1 MEPTTRLY
9 KLYNFINFITY
20 IHCSKQNFKLY
31 CLCDKQFKLAQYMAR
46 KRRKRR
52 DYNNGGAKFNL
63 PEIEVGE
70 GTKKDVVAIFFFV
83 LALISFLSF
92 ADLSGGLGEKLSGVI
107 KILFGWGFILF
118 PFVLILSGWRIIK
131 SETVFAGRTSVL
143 GTVIMA
149 FAVLSFLHIFYEPS
163 AMFEIAKSGSGG
175 GLLGASLAWVLA
187 GIIGKWG
194 GLVVIFAL
202 FIISILL
209 IFNMPFAD
217 LLASIKFAR
226 TNGKLNL
233 NKENGEENEIDK
245 NNNKKDEEEEI
256 KINIS
261 GKSSENNLEK
271 KGILS
276 FLSGRIKNKK
286 NIKEPA
292 YRSGRPEFS
301 VKKIDEDNM
310 NIAEE
315 EDENNS
321 GKAAGGNNFDIKEK
335 TLIANSKNIPDKPKR
350 KIQNWRI
357 PSPNL
362 LDGKDSEPTSGDIKA
377 NSNIIKRT
385 LSNFG
390 IEVMMGEVNVGP
402 TVTQYTLKPAVG
414 IKLSRITALQ
424 NDLALVLAARSLR
437 IEAPIPGKS
446 WIGIELPNQ
455 SVAMVRLKNILSS
468 AGFYNRKSNLNIV
481 LGRDVAGGAILADL
495 AKMPHLMIAG
505 STGSGKTVCINTL
518 IISLLFQNNPEMLKF
533 IMIDPKR
540 VELTPYNEIPHL
552 LTPVI
557 TDPDKAVNSLKWSI
571 SEMENRYETLSQLGC
586 RNIESYNQAV
596 RTKYKQR
603 EILPYI
609 IIVIDELADLMATH
623 GREVEA
629 AIVRLAQMARA
640 VGIHLVLSTQR
651 PSVEVITG
659 LIKANI
665 TTRIAFQVASQID
678 SRTILDMSGAEKL
691 LGNGDMLYLS
701 GDSNKP
707 RRIQGVFI
715 SEEEVKAIVEFLKS
729 QRDEEDEYDEKITES
744 RKSSIDLAS
753 DDNII
758 DDDMYDEAIETVA
771 NAGKASASLLQRRLR
786 IGYARAARLLDLM
799 EEQGII
805 GPANGAKP
813 REIYGTGKIGED
825 GERD

>member
-1 MEPTTRLY
+1 
-9 KLYNFINFITY
+9 
-20 IHCSKQNFKLY
+20 
-31 CLCDKQFKLAQYMAR
+31 MAR
-46 KRRKRR
+46 KRRKRK
-52 DYNNGGAKFNL
+52 YYESGLKFNV
-63 PEIEVGE
+63 PEIEVSE
-70 GTKKDVVAIFFFV
+70 GTKKDVIAIFFFV

-92 ADLSGGLGEKLSGVI
+92 ADLSGGLGEKLSGII

-118 PFVLILSGWRIIK
+118 PLVLILGGWRIIK
-131 SETVFAGRTSVL
+131 SETVFASRTSVL
-143 GTVIMA
+143 GTVIMT

-202 FIISILL
+202 FIISTLL
-209 IFNMPFAD
+209 IFNMPFVD
-217 LLASIKFAR
+217 LLAKIKFAR

-233 NKENGEENEIDK
+233 KKESGEENEIDK
-245 NNNKKDEEEEI
+245 NNNNKKDEEDEI

-261 GKSSENNLEK
+261 GKSEKDLEK

-276 FLSGRIKNKK
+276 FLASKVSRKK

-301 VKKIDEDNM
+301 VKKIDDGAI
-310 NIAEE
+310 NIVGE
-315 EDENNS
+315 EDKNNN
-321 GKAAGGNNFDIKEK
+321 GKTASENNFDIQEK
-335 TLIANSKNIPDKPKR
+335 ALAANSSNLPDKPK
-350 KIQNWRI
+350 KKMQNWRI

-402 TVTQYTLKPAVG
+402 TVTQYTLKPAMG

-424 NDLALVLAARSLR
+424 NDLALSLAARSLR
-437 IEAPIPGKS
+437 IEAPIPGRS
-446 WIGIELPNQ
+446 LVGIELPNQ

-468 AGFYNRKSNLNIV
+468 AEFYNRKSNLSIV

-518 IISLLFQNNPEMLKF
+518 IASLLFQNNPEMLKF

-665 TTRIAFQVASQID
+665 TARIAFQVASQID

-758 DDDMYDEAIETVA
+758 DDDMYDEAVEVVNTA
-771 NAGKASASLLQRRLR
+771 QKASASLLQRRLR
-786 IGYARAARLLDLM
+786 VGYARAARLLDLM
-799 EEQGII
+799 EEQGVI

-813 REIYGTGKIGED
+813 REVYGTGESGED
-825 GERD
+825 EENN

>member
-1 MEPTTRLY
+1 
-9 KLYNFINFITY
+9 
-20 IHCSKQNFKLY
+20 
-31 CLCDKQFKLAQYMAR
+31 MAR
-46 KRRKRR
+46 KRRKKAN
-52 DYNNGGAKFNL
+52 YNNGGLKFNV
-63 PEIEVGE
+63 PEIEVSE
-70 GTKKDVVAIFFFV
+70 RTKKDVIAIFFFV

-92 ADLSGGLGEKLSGVI
+92 ADLSGGLGEKLSGIV

-118 PFVLILSGWRIIK
+118 PLILILGGWRIIK
-131 SETVFAGRTSVL
+131 SESIFASRTSVF

-149 FAVLSFLHIFYEPS
+149 FAILSFLHIFYEPD

-202 FIISILL
+202 FIISALL
-209 IFNMPFAD
+209 IFDMPFVD

-226 TNGKLNL
+226 TNDKLNL
-233 NKENGEENEIDK
+233 NKQDMADGANGEEKQE
-245 NNNKKDEEEEI
+245 KDNDEI
-256 KINIS
+256 KINIA
-261 GKSSENNLEK
+261 GKSDENNLK
-271 KGILS
+271 KNGILS
-276 FLSGRIKNKK
+276 FLAGKIKNKK
-286 NIKEPA
+286 NIKE
-292 YRSGRPEFS
+292 PEFS
-301 VKKIDEDNM
+301 VKKIDEDNV
-310 NIAEE
+310 NIAGEE
-315 EDENNS
+315 NKNNES
-321 GKAAGGNNFDIKEK
+321 KAAGGNNFDIIQEK
-335 TLIANSKNIPDKPKR
+335 ALSANFENIPSKPKR
-350 KIQNWRI
+350 KMQNWRI

-362 LDGKDSEPTSGDIKA
+362 LDGKDSDPTSGDIKA

-390 IEVMMGEVNVGP
+390 IEVIMGEVNVGP

-446 WIGIELPNQ
+446 LIGIELPNQ

-468 AGFYNRKSNLNIV
+468 SEFYNRKSNLNIV

-518 IISLLFQNNPEMLKF
+518 IASLLFQNNPEMLKF

-596 RTKYKQR
+596 RVKYKQR
-603 EILPYI
+603 DVLPYI
-609 IIVIDELADLMATH
+609 IIVVDELADLMATH

-629 AIVRLAQMARA
+629 TIVRLAQMARA

-715 SEEEVKAIVEFLKS
+715 SEEEVRAIVEFLKS
-729 QRDEEDEYDEKITES
+729 QRDEEDEYDKKITES
-744 RKSSIDLAS
+744 RKSSIDIMS

-758 DDDMYDEAIETVA
+758 DDDMYDEAIETVT
-771 NAGKASASLLQRRLR
+771 NARKASASLLQRRLR

-799 EEQGII
+799 EEQGVI

-813 REIYGTGKIGED
+813 REVYGMGDKEIEGGDNE
-825 GERD
+825 EREE